1 MGPRRYAHSVG
12 IILRDIKPRN
22 LMIDAAA
29 SGVVKLTGSAC
40 RRSAAHPNQTPAPRA
55 PGTSPGR
62 ARAPAPPP

>member
-1 MGPRRYAHSVG
+1 VRIPQPLRELCAGIKKVGPRRYAHSVG

-40 RRSAAHPNQTPAPRA
+40 QRSAAPKP
-55 PGTSPGR
+55 
-62 ARAPAPPP
+62 